1 MRGRN
6 ADKPIIFFLLLWL
19 LVNLFQAALT
29 ELHDD
34 EAYYWLYAQFLDWGY
49 FDHPPMVALFID
61 AGTTLFHGTLS
72 LRLLT
77 VISNTLAVYLLWRL
91 AREQGIKPGLFIL
104 LFSSVVLFHVY
115 SFITTPDS
123 PLFFFT
129 VSFFLLFRKYLE
141 QDSHKLAIALGAV
154 VALMLYSKYHA
165 VLVIFFSLLPN
176 LKLLK
181 RPSLWL
187 AAGTAI
193 VLFLPHVYWQINNNY
208 PSVQFH
214 LIDRSARPY
223 RFSFTTDF
231 MLGQLAIA
239 GPLTGW
245 WLYYRVFR
253 FQTDHLFL
261 RTLKINFIGIL
272 AFFFLSTFKGSV
284 EAHWTLL
291 AFIPFF
297 LLSAAYLARLQQV
310 PAWFS
315 RLAITGIVLVILVR
329 ILFILPVP
337 ALGKLPALRNF
348 YGNSDWAKAIH
359 EKAGDNYVVM
369 DSGFQR
375 ASVYDFYNQ
384 TTRGFAYDSRDY
396 RKTQFDHWPIEDGLR
411 HQRVYYVTGGSH
423 GIPGEDTIRTV
434 RGDYYGRWLDKVRIY
449 QKLEIH
455 AEELNRHPAAGAIQD
470 MVLHLHNPYHDTVS
484 FSNAG
489 TPWKFFLEYGYTR
502 QVYEAGHYIPVDGEY
517 EQIQIPPGE
526 TVTLPIRIKAP
537 DSAGKYML
545 VFSVRT
551 EPFPGARNSPK
562 YTIEVP

>member
-1 MRGRN
+1 MKERN
-6 ADKPIIFFLLLWL
+6 ADKPVIIFLLLWL
-19 LVNLFQAALT
+19 LVNLFQAAFT

-61 AGTTLFHGTLS
+61 AGTSLFHSKLS
-72 LRLLT
+72 LRLFT
-77 VISNTLAVYLLWRL
+77 VISNTLAVYLLWQL
-91 AREQGIKPGLFIL
+91 ASAYSVKPRLFIL
-104 LFSSVVLFHVY
+104 LFSSIVLFHVY

-141 QDSHKLAIALGAV
+141 QDSYKLAVALGMII
-154 VALMLYSKYHA
+154 ALMLYSKYHA

-187 AAGTAI
+187 AAGAAF
-193 VLFLPHVYWQINNNY
+193 VLFLPHIFWQISNDY

-231 MLGQLAIA
+231 LLGQLAIA

-253 FQTDHLFL
+253 LKTDHPFL
-261 RTLKINFIGIL
+261 RTLKMNFIGIL

-297 LLSAAYLARLQQV
+297 LLSAISLARMQQI
-310 PAWFS
+310 PAWFH
-315 RLAITGIVLVILVR
+315 RLAVVGIALVILVR
-329 ILFILPVP
+329 ILFVLPVP

-348 YGNSDWAKAIH
+348 YGNGGWAKAIQ
-359 EKAGDNYVVM
+359 EKAGNSYVVM
-369 DSGFQR
+369 DGGFQR

-396 RKTQFDHWPIEDGLR
+396 RKTQFDRWPIEDSLR

-423 GIPGEDTIRTV
+423 GIPEEDTISTV
-434 RGDYYGRWLDKVRIY
+434 RGHYHGRWLEDVRMY
-449 QKLEIH
+449 QKLEIR
-455 AEELNRHPAAGAIQD
+455 AEGLDRRPAAGAVQD
-470 MVLHLHNPYHDTVS
+470 MELHIHNPYADTIH
-484 FSNAG
+484 FSNNGAH
-489 TPWKFFLEYGYTR
+489 WKCFIEYGYTT
-502 QVYEAGHYIPVDGEY
+502 QVYEAGRYRLIDGDY
-517 EQIQIPPGE
+517 EKLRIPPGE
-526 TVTLPIRIKAP
+526 TIALPVRIKAP
-537 DSAGKYML
+537 ESTGKYML
-545 VFSVRT
+545 IFSVRT